1 MRLEEATGT
10 SCGADAL
17 VPGVRDA
24 DVDDVNSARADE
36 YALLATLLLAAPDAN
51 LMARLSGLRGD
62 TETPLG
68 LAHAA
73 LGQAAASAS
82 PAAVSREYFELFI
95 GVGRGE
101 LLPYA

>member
-51 LMARLSGLRGD
+51 
-62 TETPLG
+62 
-68 LAHAA
+68 
-73 LGQAAASAS
+73 
-82 PAAVSREYFELFI
+82 
-95 GVGRGE
+95 
-101 LLPYA
+101 